1 MFLYLP
7 SSPGN
12 VTVIQ
17 SGQRGQCMT
26 GRSPSTTRL
35 FAVGDDEL
43 VDEAA
48 FLSPGP
54 LRSLGSHQ
62 AA

>member
-1 MFLYLP
+1 
-7 SSPGN
+7 
-12 VTVIQ
+12 
-17 SGQRGQCMT
+17 MT

-43 VDEAA
+43 VEEAT
-48 FLSPGP
+48 FLNPGP